1 MLTKFISCNRAAGVA
16 TVEMCHGKVNAMDLE
31 LCLALEQCFEE
42 LDRDP
47 EIEVAVLTGN
57 RRVFSAGVDLKR
69 LIAEPVEYVDQFFP
83 AIRRVFYRVFTFSK
97 PLIAAISGHAL
108 AGGCVVA
115 SAADYRVLARD
126 AKIGMPELRV
136 GLALPTEGI
145 ECFRFAVAP
154 QYFQRV
160 VTSGAAFCNEQAITA
175 GLADVLVDHSE
186 VLPQAQAFAAEY
198 RQIPRKVFALTKEQ
212 IRRPVLEKMSE
223 AEKVFGSR
231 IAALWKN
238 EQVRDQVRRYVTE
251 RL

>member
-1 MLTKFISCNRAAGVA
+1 
-16 TVEMCHGKVNAMDLE
+16 MCHGKVNAMDLE
-31 LCLALEQCFEE
+31 LCLALERCFEE
-42 LDRDP
+42 LDRNP

-69 LIAEPVEYVDQFFP
+69 LIAEPLDYVDEFFP
-83 AIRRVFYRVFTFSK
+83 AIRRMFFRVFTFSK
-97 PLIAAISGHAL
+97 PLVAAVSGHAL

-154 QYFQRV
+154 HYFQRV
-160 VTSGAAFCNEQAITA
+160 VTSGASFSNEQALTA
-175 GLADVLVDHSE
+175 GLADVIAENGD
-186 VLPQAQAFAAEY
+186 VLPQALAFAAEY

-212 IRRPVLEKMSE
+212 IRRPVLEKIKE
-223 AEKVFGSR
+223 AERVFGSR
-231 IAALWKN
+231 IAELWKD
-238 EQVRDQVRRYVTE
+238 ETVREQVRRYVAE